1 MAKPTKSFGGLPF
14 FQFIAEEGHPFAA
27 MHFEGEERRRI
38 LAADLKF
45 TSHRSLRQQLVRSRS
60 RGGAKGWII
69 SMRS

>member
-1 MAKPTKSFGGLPF
+1 M
-14 FQFIAEEGHPFAA
+14 Q
-27 MHFEGEERRRI
+27 FEGKERRRI